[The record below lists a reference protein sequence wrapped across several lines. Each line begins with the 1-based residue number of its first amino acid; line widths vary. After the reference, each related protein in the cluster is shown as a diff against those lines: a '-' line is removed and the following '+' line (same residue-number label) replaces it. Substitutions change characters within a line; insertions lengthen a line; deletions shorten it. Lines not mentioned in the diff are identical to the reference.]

1 MDPAAGEPAG
11 TGADAP
17 VGEELADALERIRK
31 RVEERREA
39 GEIPAGLEEQ
49 LDRHYRGMVSQMVSE
64 QRVIAGLKG
73 AVESFDEAPE
83 FSRSRIDYTSRSLV
97 ARVFHRVWGK
107 LSARQ
112 TEGILQQLREYNS
125 LVRRAVDRMS
135 EVIESLAV
143 HGHPDTERRVAT
155 LADRLSELEHRTSRL
170 ESRDGARSARS
181 DDV

>member
-1 MDPAAGEPAG
+1 MDPAQGELTG

-17 VGEELADALERIRK
+17 IGEELAEALDRIRK

-73 AVESFDEAPE
+73 AVESFDDAPE
-83 FSRSRIDYTSRSLV
+83 FSRSRIDYSSSSIV

-112 TEGILQQLREYNS
+112 TEGILQQLRDYNS

-155 LADRLSELEHRTSRL
+155 LADRLSDLEHRTSRL
-170 ESRDGARSARS
+170 ESREGSRSAGS